1 MPVVTYTVCSYL
13 SHVTRGRAASPAL
26 RARVGLA
33 HMQWL
38 RRPPIRRLLD
48 HLVIDGHASL
58 GCMREAPRFLAREQ
72 GGLSGE
78 CDEPAASS
86 ARSMTT
92 GELERCL
99 AAVACARTAICAG
112 ERRFG
117 AISSERSAERE
128 SKELILWAD
137 ARSTN
142 AGRQAW
148 HVGARSE
155 AGAGTRDGG
164 PAGDR
169 NS

>member
-99 AAVACARTAICAG
+99 AAVRACARTAICAG

-117 AISSERSAERE
+117 AI
-128 SKELILWAD
+128 
-137 ARSTN
+137 
-142 AGRQAW
+142 
-148 HVGARSE
+148 
-155 AGAGTRDGG
+155 
-164 PAGDR
+164 
-169 NS
+169 